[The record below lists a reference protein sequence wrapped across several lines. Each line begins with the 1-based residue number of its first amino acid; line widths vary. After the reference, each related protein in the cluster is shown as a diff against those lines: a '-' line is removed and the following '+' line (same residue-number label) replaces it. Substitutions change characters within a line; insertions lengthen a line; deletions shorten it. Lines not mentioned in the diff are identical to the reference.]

1 MTDIKENGHKWL
13 TIADACQVLSVSE
26 RTLRRHMGQGKYET
40 RLEKGRRMVR
50 LIDDDNGQTDDNQR
64 SDALVEQLQSEIQH
78 LRDVVSNRD
87 TQIATLLTELAES
100 NKQRD
105 KASQRS
111 DTIVLQLS
119 NQLEGSQNQLAD
131 MRKESGWSRLL
142 RCFEAKT

>member
-13 TIADACQVLSVSE
+13 TIADACQMLSVSE

-100 NKQRD
+100 NKVTSWRVVRINSLICGRNRGGAGCYGVLKQRLN
-105 KASQRS
+105 A
-111 DTIVLQLS
+111 
-119 NQLEGSQNQLAD
+119 A
-131 MRKESGWSRLL
+131 
-142 RCFEAKT
+142 C